1 MVKMISDNEK
11 PDVFVQVQCEYLP
24 NQSAPEDAYF
34 AFAYHVQ
41 IQNCSNQTVQLLN
54 RQWVIMD
61 ANGQVRE
68 VKGDGVIG
76 EQPVIEPEHSH
87 FYSSWSVIH
96 TPVGCMQGKY
106 GMRIVSQNSSTK
118 NVEFYAD
125 IPVFTLAVPGKL
137 N

>member
-1 MVKMISDNEK
+1 MNAATNK
-11 PDVFVQVQCEYLP
+11 PNIDIQVHCEYLP

-41 IQNCSNQTVQLLN
+41 IQNLSDQTVQLLN

-68 VKGDGVIG
+68 VTGEGVIG

-106 GMRIVSQNSSTK
+106 GMRVVSDHSAPNE
-118 NVEFYAD
+118 VEFHAE